1 MTSESVLQ
9 YPHASPPEPGEVRS
23 IAPGVHWLRM
33 PLPFALNHINLWL
46 LEDGDA
52 WVIVDTGLGN
62 EDTRKYWDIALAA
75 TVGNRPVSRVI
86 LTHHHPDHS
95 GNAGWLTRRFNAPL
109 LISMSEYLACHSVL
123 DSRAG
128 YDLEALLAMYRRN
141 GLTAEN
147 EEKMRGRGAHFQKHV
162 KEFPTSYS
170 RLLDGMVLSIG
181 GRDWRLLV
189 GYGHSPEHV
198 SLYCEDEN
206 VLISGDMMLPRI
218 TTNVSVQAVEP
229 LGNPLKLFLDST
241 RAQAVLPADTLVLPS
256 HGLPF
261 RGIRDRVAQLVHH
274 HDLRLA
280 EVAAACK
287 GPTAAA
293 EVIPVLFRRPLDAH
307 QMFFAMGESMAHLHL
322 LEAEGRVVRTIGS
335 DGVLR
340 YAAAGEA

>member
-1 MTSESVLQ
+1 MTPESVLH
-9 YPHASPPEPGEVRS
+9 YPHATPPEPGEVRA

-52 WVIVDTGLGN
+52 WVIVDTGVAN
-62 EDTRKYWDIALAA
+62 DETRQYWDAALAA
-75 TVGNRPVSRVI
+75 TVGSRPVSRVI

-95 GNAGWLTRRFNAPL
+95 GNAGWLTRRFNAPMVL
-109 LISMSEYLACHSVL
+109 TQTEYLACHSVL
-123 DSRAG
+123 ESRAG

-141 GLTAEN
+141 GLVAEN
-147 EEKMRGRGAHFQKHV
+147 EAKMRTRGAHFHRLV

-181 GRDWRLLV
+181 GREWRVLV
-189 GYGHSPEHV
+189 GYGHSPEHA

-206 VLISGDMMLPRI
+206 VMISGDMMLPKI
-218 TTNVSVQAVEP
+218 TTNVSVQAIEP

-241 RAQAVLPADTLVLPS
+241 RAQAALPADTLVLPS

-261 RGIRDRVAQLVHH
+261 RGIRERVEQLVHH

-280 EVAAACK
+280 ELVAACDS
-287 GPTAAA
+287 PHAAA
-293 EVIPVLFRRPLDAH
+293 DVIPVLFRRPLDAH
-307 QMFFAMGESMAHLHL
+307 QMFFAMGESMAHLHY
-322 LEAEGRVVRTIGS
+322 LEAEGRVERSIGG
-335 DGVLR
+335 DGVIR
-340 YAAAGEA
+340 YARSD

>member
-1 MTSESVLQ
+1 MNPESVLQ
-9 YPHASPPEPGEVRS
+9 YPHATPPEPGEVRA

-46 LEDGDA
+46 LEDGDS
-52 WVIVDTGLGN
+52 WVIVDTGIGN
-62 EDTRKYWDIALAA
+62 EDTRKYWDVALAT
-75 TVGNRPVSRVI
+75 TVGSRPVSRVI

-95 GNAGWLTRRFNAPL
+95 GNAGWLTRRFNAPMV
-109 LISMSEYLACHSVL
+109 IAQTEYLACHSVL

-128 YDLEALLAMYRRN
+128 YDLEAILAMYRRN

-147 EEKMRGRGAHFQKHV
+147 ETRMRTRGEHFRKHV
-162 KEFPTSYS
+162 QDFPNSYS
-170 RLLDGMVLSIG
+170 RMLDGMVLSIG
-181 GRDWRLLV
+181 GRDWRVLV

-198 SLYCEDEN
+198 SLYCEDED
-206 VLISGDMMLPRI
+206 VMISGDMMLPKI

-241 RAQAVLPADTLVLPS
+241 RSQAVLPADTLVLPS

-280 EVAAACK
+280 EVVDACK

-293 EVIPVLFRRPLDAH
+293 EVIPTLFRRPLDAH

-322 LEAEGRVVRTIGS
+322 LESEGRVVRTIGN
-335 DGVLR
+335 DAVLR
-340 YAAAGEA
+340 YSSAGQ